1 MIAVADDLNTTEL
14 VLGTLATVTLRN
26 KNATAAVQDA
36 KCISAVF
43 DTMRLHTGSGS
54 IQRQCCMVIRNCAVS
69 CTSFKSSLLNSGA
82 AQLVRAA
89 KYAHPSHCIDVGSAA
104 LRDLDCS
111 DYNDGWNPCTLV
123 LGANGDIIDTKNI

>member
-1 MIAVADDLNTTEL
+1 M
-14 VLGTLATVTLRN
+14 
-26 KNATAAVQDA
+26 
-36 KCISAVF
+36 
-43 DTMRLHTGSGS
+43 
-54 IQRQCCMVIRNCAVS
+54 
-69 CTSFKSSLLNSGA
+69 KSSLLNSGA

-123 LGANGDIIDTKNI
+123 LGANGDIIDTKTFSHFRLYIGLGLRVVE